1 MNEHDLMSKLA
12 ASKAIMDN
20 PKFAKN
26 NTSSNRSLPQTSLQD
41 FDMPQARYNIPQ
53 EFLQEQQ
60 PVHQPYLSELPR
72 ENTKP
77 VGVPTVEAIQKSK
90 LPDQIKKLM
99 IEHPITQPQQTQEV
113 TISSDLIERASRLM
127 KRQDSNYLP
136 ESAKKKTEE
145 PKSSTQQ
152 STAIDYKLIQK
163 MINEAVENALTKA
176 GMISESQEKTNEMFS
191 FRVGKHLFEGKI
203 TKVKKLS

>member
-1 MNEHDLMSKLA
+1 
-12 ASKAIMDN
+12 MDKTAN
-20 PKFAKN
+20 IKRGDARQIN
-26 NTSSNRSLPQTSLQD
+26 QPQSMTPE
-41 FDMPQARYNIPQ
+41 FDIPQAKYNIPA

-60 PVHQPYLSELPR
+60 SVTQPYLSELPR

-99 IEHPITQPQQTQEV
+99 IEHPINQPQQPQV
-113 TISSDLIERASRLM
+113 TISNDLVEKASRLM
-127 KRQDSNYLP
+127 NRTDSNYLP
-136 ESAKKKTEE
+136 ESAKKKPETVQNT
-145 PKSSTQQ
+145 SS
-152 STAIDYKLIQK
+152 IDYNVIQR
-163 MINEAVENALTKA
+163 MINEAVENAMKKN
-176 GMISESQEKTNEMFS
+176 GMILESQEKTNEIFS